1 MRYLGSIYAAVAMLV
16 LTFVLGTYV
25 NARNEDLH
33 VRQLGISTRLEHI
46 VRLEQELANL
56 LSSAVLEQKLLR
68 VNRYDS
74 VNENLRET
82 VAEVGDLSH
91 ELQLSEDISVLVDLQ
106 AGLRAT
112 EARSLAHMRA
122 GRWRQARAVLFEEDY
137 LLAKKVYEI
146 TTESV
151 ITALTEELSE
161 RARRLL
167 LMRRLADGLRLGAL
181 LLLLWVGYK
190 VSRRLRQD
198 MDEQARLQQ
207 EIRAANE
214 HLEESV
220 RVRTAELEEA
230 NRRLA
235 ALSTTDGLTGL
246 ANRRHFDAVWQAE
259 WQRAARGGLPLAL
272 VLIDVDQFKSY
283 NDHYGHQAGDD
294 CLRRV
299 AAIMAREARRSGE
312 LVARYG
318 GEEFVLVLPGAGT
331 DEARTVAERLR
342 QAVESER
349 MVHAAIA
356 GVDVVTIS
364 LGVAS
369 GRPRHAADA
378 ETLLREADGAL
389 YLAKQ
394 QGRNRVMTAA

>member
-1 MRYLGSIYAAVAMLV
+1 MRYLGSIYAAVAILV
-16 LTFVLGTYV
+16 LTFLLGTYV

-68 VNRYDS
+68 VSRYDA

-82 VAEVGDLSH
+82 VAAVADLSH

-112 EARSLAHMRA
+112 EARSLASMRT

-151 ITALTEELSE
+151 ITALTDELTE
-161 RARRLL
+161 RAQRLL
-167 LMRRLADGLRLGAL
+167 LMRRVADGLRLGAL
-181 LLLLWVGYK
+181 LLLLWVGLM
-190 VSRRLRQD
+190 VSRRLRRE
-198 MDEQARLQQ
+198 MAEQARLQQ

-220 RVRTAELEEA
+220 RLRTAELEEA

-246 ANRRHFDAVWQAE
+246 ANRRHFDAIWQAE

-342 QAVESER
+342 QAVEAER
-349 MVHAAIA
+349 MAHAATA
-356 GVDVVTIS
+356 GVEVVTIS

-369 GRPRHAADA
+369 GRPRNAEDA
-378 ETLLREADGAL
+378 QTLLRDADGAL

>member
-68 VNRYDS
+68 VNRYDA

-220 RVRTAELEEA
+220 RLRTAELEEA

-331 DEARTVAERLR
+331 DEARAVAERLR

>member
-1 MRYLGSIYAAVAMLV
+1 MRYFGSIYAAVAVLV
-16 LTFVLGTYV
+16 LTFLLGTYV

-33 VRQLGISTRLEHI
+33 VRQLGISTRLERI

-56 LSSAVLEQKLLR
+56 LGGAVLEQKLLR
-68 VNRYDS
+68 ANRYEA
-74 VNENLRET
+74 VNESLRET
-82 VAEVGDLSH
+82 VATVASLSH
-91 ELQLSEDISVLVDLQ
+91 ELQLSEDISVLLDLQ
-106 AGLRAT
+106 VGLRAT

-122 GRWRQARAVLFEEDY
+122 GHWRQARSVLFEEDY

-161 RARRLL
+161 RAQRLL
-167 LMRRLADGLRLGAL
+167 LMRRVADGLRLGAL
-181 LLLLWVGYK
+181 LLLLWVGLM
-190 VSRRLRQD
+190 VARRLRRD
-198 MDEQARLQQ
+198 MAEQGRLQT

-220 RVRTAELEEA
+220 RLRTAELEEA

-235 ALSTTDGLTGL
+235 ALSTTDALTGL
-246 ANRRHFDAVWQAE
+246 ANRRQFDEVWSAE
-259 WQRAARGGLPLAL
+259 WQRAARGGLALAV

-299 AAIMAREARRSGE
+299 AAILAREVRRSGE

-331 DEARTVAERLR
+331 QEAGAVAERAR
-342 QAVESER
+342 RAVENER
-349 MVHAAIA
+349 MVHAALGEA
-356 GVDVVTIS
+356 GVVTIS
-364 LGVAS
+364 AGVAS
-369 GRPRHAADA
+369 GRPRHAEHA
-378 ETLLREADGAL
+378 ESLLKEADVAL

-394 QGRNRVMTAA
+394 NGRNHVVVAG